1 MQIVDLS
8 EESNMYK
15 RSLFYFASLYYTQL
29 KKGQKYKALHPAITI
44 KVLVLMKLAVYA
56 ISIYLM
62 IKEVIG
68 NLF

>member
-15 RSLFYFASLYYTQL
+15 RSLFYLESLYYTQL

-44 KVLVLMKLAVYA
+44 NVLVLMKLAVYA

>member
-1 MQIVDLS
+1 MQKKNEDDI
-8 EESNMYK
+8 YK
-15 RSLFYFASLYYTQL
+15 RSLYYWASLYYTQL

-68 NLF
+68 SLF